1 MVFDEFVKSYILW
14 YNIFVKKEN
23 ERLIKMNENKE
34 DFGKLIE
41 LVVDVNTEVRSNK
54 KRNLEKLKNILIDA
68 AKKKE
73 RFTIGTL
80 AKMIGV
86 SKPTVTRYLNELKK

>member
-54 KRNLEKLKNILIDA
+54 KRNLEKLKNILIN
-68 AKKKE
+68 
-73 RFTIGTL
+73 L
-80 AKMIGV
+80 
-86 SKPTVTRYLNELKK
+86 L